1 MAKRYDPI
9 MCMLVDEPTKAQDA
23 MPSDLKKAGYEVGTV
38 EKYGSMYYTL
48 VYNGKVI
55 STSPTEAN
63 IVEKAKKHY
72 ANRHGKAQDAE
83 GEKWITMR
91 GSHVKIDGEG
101 NAVAGNAKVK
111 NIINN
116 GKAGSSKESSGS
128 TREKLSS
135 MSRADLNHF
144 AEMYGDY
151 DDAESFRKEDIIED
165 MIEEHGEEKVG
176 KMLNT
181 FNEMFS
187 KGKEKKKE
195 NPVVTKKKNE
205 SANSNASAREKL
217 SGMSRSDLEHF
228 AEMYGGYEDARGVR
242 KDDIIDDMID
252 DYGEEKV
259 NKMLETYNGIFKKKG
274 KDSASIIN
282 KAIKTA
288 DGMFASAFGEYS
300 KGAKFKK
307 DKFLKELAGIS
318 DAKEFAKRMQT
329 FDNELRKNL
338 ERLDEAYNVAGKDY
352 YAARNEIRSIMDA
365 FSNEAFSLYRKL
377 DTK

>member
-9 MCMLVDEPTKAQDA
+9 LCMLVDEPT
-23 MPSDLKKAGYEVGTV
+23 
-38 EKYGSMYYTL
+38 
-48 VYNGKVI
+48 
-55 STSPTEAN
+55 
-63 IVEKAKKHY
+63 
-72 ANRHGKAQDAE
+72 KAQDAE

-128 TREKLSS
+128 AREKLSK
-135 MSRADLNHF
+135 MSRSDLNHF

-195 NPVVTKKKNE
+195 NPVVAKKKNE

-274 KDSASIIN
+274 KDSASALD
-282 KAIKTA
+282 KAIKTC
-288 DGMFASAFGEYS
+288 DGMFQQIFGKYSSA
-300 KGAKFKK
+300 AKQHY
-307 DKFLKELAGIS
+307 DRAVKELDSFKGEIKDYLTLAG
-318 DAKEFAKRMQT
+318 KWEMQIRNDLT
-329 FDNELRKNL
+329 RI
-338 ERLDEAYNVAGKDY
+338 DEAYNTAGNDY
-352 YAARNEIRSIMDA
+352 YAARREIQETMD
-365 FSNEAFSLYRKL
+365 SLTQVMLRKARE
-377 DTK
+377 KRK